1 MAKHKF
7 QDSQPNDP
15 KSTPEAR
22 GRRVESLRRMT
33 RLSRRAFQE
42 RYGIPA
48 GSLQNWEDAKGYGL
62 SANGAHKLITVLKP
76 DGIFCTVDWLLHGV
90 GQGPQLTERSFLD
103 ADAISTLETEAHASN
118 EEALIA
124 KELLIFRQHYPKTA
138 VDFVVNDDG
147 MEPRYIKD
155 EWVAGCRRHR
165 KDFQKLVGHD
175 CIVQLASGELL
186 LRTLK
191 KIDDQDRCTLV
202 CSNPHTSVEKPV
214 LYDVELMF
222 AAPVLWTRR
231 KMLAK

>member
-1 MAKHKF
+1 MTKRKP
-7 QDSQPNDP
+7 QDTTPIDP
-15 KSTPEAR
+15 KSTPDAR

-62 SANGAHKLITVLKP
+62 SVNGAHKLITVLKP
-76 DGIFCTVDWLLHGV
+76 DGILCSADWLLHGV
-90 GQGPQLTERSFLD
+90 GHGPQLTERSFLD
-103 ADAISTLETEAHASN
+103 ADAISTLETETYSSN

-155 EWVAGCRRHR
+155 EWVAGCRLHR
-165 KDFQKLVGHD
+165 KELKKLIGHD
-175 CIVQLASGELL
+175 CIAQLSSGELL

-191 KIDDQDRCTLV
+191 KIDDKGRCTLV
-202 CSNPHTSVEKPV
+202 CSNTHTTVDKPV

-222 AAPVLWTRR
+222 AAPVLWARR
-231 KMLAK
+231 KMLDK